1 MIKQHQLSRR
11 ESVFAFDGEFAT
23 PVPDFAL
30 FDAFHNRG
38 GEMRFV
44 ARVELRRG
52 SNGSYASAARRG
64 CLVGCAIP
72 VRMTWGLLGR
82 VLVLEEGVAFGRRI
96 QGGGCSPA
104 WSGP

>member
-23 PVPDFAL
+23 PGPDFAL

-96 QGGGCSPA
+96 QGGGYSPT
-104 WSGP
+104 WLGP